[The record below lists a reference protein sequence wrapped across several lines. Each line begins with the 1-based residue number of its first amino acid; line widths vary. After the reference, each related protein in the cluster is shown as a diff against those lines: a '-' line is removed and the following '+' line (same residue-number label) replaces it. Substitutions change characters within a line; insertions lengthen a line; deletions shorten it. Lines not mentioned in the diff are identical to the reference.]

1 MGKAQKTYTALS
13 VEDSADYDLV
23 KLAILK
29 NYELFPE
36 VYHQRSRDYRK
47 IEAPTYVKFLR

>member
-47 IEAPTYVKFLR
+47 IEAPTYIKFLR